1 MVEGQMICARKQLVW
16 VVGSGPTT
24 ISFCLLQL
32 AWKYKEA
39 LSPHTAQFTAGM
51 SGCSNYSLFREEKWS
66 GEMVRWVP

>member
-16 VVGSGPTT
+16 VVGSGPHHYLVLLASTGLEIQRST
-24 ISFCLLQL
+24 IPSH
-32 AWKYKEA
+32 
-39 LSPHTAQFTAGM
+39 SSITAGM